1 MGFAIST
8 ALRLAGVTAALGT
21 YVLTLDADVSGIEDQ
36 VRVNIADV
44 RGHGMEY
51 LLRGQDVLF
60 NLAGIIRNRLKCPEL
75 FPPKAKIRIHCFAF
89 ILDPSEGFI
98 LAVLLPRRG
107 RMADLRHRLQ
117 AMRNCWFLYEP
128 WRVRPRI
135 CQFPPST
142 FVRQKSTAQQ
152 AEYDRCQAVCE
163 DMRLLG
169 ICYGQIDP

>member
-1 MGFAIST
+1 M
-8 ALRLAGVTAALGT
+8 LA
-21 YVLTLDADVSGIEDQ
+21 YADPD
-36 VRVNIADV
+36 
-44 RGHGMEY
+44 
-51 LLRGQDVLF
+51 
-60 NLAGIIRNRLKCPEL
+60 LA
-75 FPPKAKIRIHCFAF
+75 
-89 ILDPSEGFI
+89 
-98 LAVLLPRRG
+98 
-107 RMADLRHRLQ
+107 Q

-169 ICYGQIDP
+169 ISYGQIDP